1 MNTTP
6 IERWH
11 QIVQTRDLVG
21 LERLLA
27 DHVVFESPVV
37 HTPQAGKPITT
48 QYLRAALHVLVN
60 DSFRYLREWHGSNS
74 AVLEF
79 ETTCEGIL
87 INGVDIISWNA
98 ELQITHFKVMVRPL
112 KAVNK
117 LHEMMARLLVQSV
130 RSGSSGEVA
139 EGAKCIPA
147 QGAGD

>member
-1 MNTTP
+1 MNRTP

-27 DHVVFESPVV
+27 DNVVFESPVV

-60 DSFRYLREWHGSNS
+60 DSFKYLREWHNLNS

-79 ETTCEGIL
+79 ETNCDGIL
-87 INGVDIISWNA
+87 INGVDMITWNT
-98 ELQITHFKVMVRPL
+98 EQQITHFKVMVRPL

-117 LHEMMARLLVQSV
+117 LHELMARLLQEST
-130 RSGSSGEVA
+130 RSGS
-139 EGAKCIPA
+139 
-147 QGAGD
+147 

>member
-11 QIVQTRDLVG
+11 QIVQTRDLPG

-27 DHVVFESPVV
+27 DNVVFESPVV

-48 QYLRAALHVLVN
+48 QYLRAALHILVN
-60 DSFRYLREWHGSNS
+60 DSFRYLREWHGLNS

-79 ETTCEGIL
+79 ETICEGIL
-87 INGVDIISWNA
+87 INGVDVITWNT
-98 ELQITHFKVMVRPL
+98 EQQITHFKVMVRPL

-117 LHEMMARLLVQSV
+117 LHELMARLLQESA
-130 RSGSSGEVA
+130 RLGS
-139 EGAKCIPA
+139 
-147 QGAGD
+147 